1 VIRSKYLLFIAAAAL
16 LIGCQKAANT
26 TSETTTN
33 TNSGAAISSSN
44 SAGIAGNASTS
55 DTGDVN
61 GTPTEVYKAAYTARK
76 NCDMAGL
83 KKVLANEF
91 LTYIGKMAKMDKK
104 SLDDELKEICE
115 EPQAPTAQARNEKID
130 GNRASIEY
138 LDEDG
143 QWRPMDFIREDAAW
157 KLSLPTAP
165 GEDEPENPLKDK
177 DDNRS

>member
-1 VIRSKYLLFIAAAAL
+1 VIRSKYILFIAAAAL

-33 TNSGAAISSSN
+33 ANSGAANAGSN
-44 SAGIAGNASTS
+44 SAGIAGNTS
-55 DTGDVN
+55 ADDPGDFN
-61 GTPTEVYKAAYTARK
+61 GTPSEVYKAAYTARK
-76 NCDMAGL
+76 NCDISGL

-91 LTYIGKMAKMDKK
+91 LAYIAKMAKMDKK

-115 EPQAPTAQARNEKID
+115 EPQASTAQARNEKID

-143 QWRPMDFIREDAAW
+143 EWRPMDFIREDGAW

-165 GEDEPENPLKDK
+165 GEDDPDNPIKDK